1 MWYNQK
7 TKKKEKKKKLN
18 DVSIRLPHELNQQF
32 FPLCLLCMLHQFL
45 DWKKSLDFFFR
56 IA

>member
-18 DVSIRLPHELNQQF
+18 DISIRLQLQINSAVLSFVPSV
-32 FPLCLLCMLHQFL
+32 LHQFL
-45 DWKKSLDFFFR
+45 DWKKSLDFFFG

>member
-7 TKKKEKKKKLN
+7 TKKKDKKKKLN

-32 FPLCLLCMLHQFL
+32 FYLLNLMLWQSQL
-45 DWKKSLDFFFR
+45 KPISQEN
-56 IA
+56 